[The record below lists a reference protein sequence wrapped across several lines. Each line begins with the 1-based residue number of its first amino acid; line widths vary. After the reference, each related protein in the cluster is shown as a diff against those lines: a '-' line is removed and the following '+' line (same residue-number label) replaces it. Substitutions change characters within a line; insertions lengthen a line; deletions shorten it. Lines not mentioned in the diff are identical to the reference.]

1 MRYVAARYEQEQR
14 DRAYRFY
21 VTDALKAIG
30 RLNKRYADMIAEK
43 RSVPNADPEKIKA
56 RIKSKLERLGKE
68 KTNESI

>member
-30 RLNKRYADMIAEK
+30 NLNLRYADIIKDDAVED
-43 RSVPNADPEKIKA
+43 ADPDEIIS
-56 RIKSKLERLGKE
+56 RIRGKLKRLGKE
-68 KTNESI
+68 PE